1 MTKTILKFDQVSK
14 IFPDGTKAVDN
25 VSFEIREG
33 ECVTFVGP
41 SGCGKTTTVKL
52 LNRLV
57 EPTQGAIYLDGKD
70 TEKVDVIALRRSIGY
85 VIQDVG
91 LFPHMTVAQNI
102 SLVPR
107 LIGWSIPEREARTDE
122 LLNLVGLEPAAFRGR
137 YPHQLSGGQRQRIG
151 VARGLAADPPVILM
165 DEPFGALDPITRA
178 QLQDEFLKLRARLKK
193 TILFVTHDI
202 DEAIKLGDRI
212 AVMRS
217 GKIVQFDPPIKI
229 LREPVDSFVRDLVG
243 KECGMK
249 LMRLARVSDIMAP
262 ALNRIAEG
270 STVAEAKREMAER
283 KSDVLMV
290 VDSQGGF
297 RGAIRFE
304 QLSARE
310 EGTVAEVMDQKIP
323 TVRDREEIRATLGLM
338 LKKERIWM
346 PVVGEGRR
354 LEGIVT
360 MTQFACF
367 FAQEAQGPGETA

>member
-1 MTKTILKFDQVSK
+1 MKTILRFDGVSK
-14 IFPDGTKAVDN
+14 IFADGTKAVDN

-57 EPTQGAIYLDGKD
+57 EPTQGTIYLDGKD
-70 TEKVDVIALRRSIGY
+70 TGKVDVIALRRSIGY

-102 SLVPR
+102 ALVPR
-107 LIGWSIPEREARTDE
+107 LIGWPIPEREARTDE
-122 LLNLVGLEPAAFRGR
+122 LLNLVGLDPGAFKSR
-137 YPHQLSGGQRQRIG
+137 YPHQLSGGQRQRVG

-178 QLQDEFLKLRARLKK
+178 QLQDEFIKLRSRLRK

-212 AVMRS
+212 AVMRN
-217 GKIVQFDPPIKI
+217 GRIVQLDPAIRI
-229 LREPVDSFVRDLVG
+229 LREPADPFVRDLVG

-249 LMRLARVSDIMAP
+249 LMKLARVSDIMAP
-262 ALNRIAEG
+262 ALNRIPEG
-270 STVAEAKREMAER
+270 SSLIEAKREMAER

-290 VDSQGGF
+290 VDHQGGF
-297 RGAIRFE
+297 RGVIRFE
-304 QLSARE
+304 QFAARE
-310 EGTVAEVMDQKIP
+310 EGAVAEVMDQDVP
-323 TVRDREEIRATLGLM
+323 TVNGGEEIRTTLELM
-338 LKKERIWM
+338 LKKERIWL
-346 PVVGEGRR
+346 PVVGEGDR

-367 FAQEAQGPGETA
+367 FAREAEGPGEAA

>member
-1 MTKTILKFDQVSK
+1 MAEPILKFDSVSK
-14 IFPDGTKAVDN
+14 IFPDGTKAVDD
-25 VSFEIREG
+25 VSFEIGEG

-57 EPTQGAIYLDGKD
+57 EPTQGSIYLNGKD

-122 LLNLVGLEPAAFRGR
+122 LLTLVGLEPSAFRNR
-137 YPHQLSGGQRQRIG
+137 YPHQLSGGQRQRVG

-178 QLQDEFLKLRARLKK
+178 QLQDEFLKLRSRLQK

-217 GKIVQFDPPIKI
+217 GKIVQLDPPIKI
-229 LREPVDSFVRDLVG
+229 LREPADPFVRDLVG

-249 LMRLARVSDIMAP
+249 LMKLARVSDIMAP
-262 ALNRIAEG
+262 APNRIQEG
-270 STVAEAKREMAER
+270 SSIIDARREMAER

-290 VDSQGGF
+290 VDSQDQFLGV
-297 RGAIRFE
+297 IRFE
-304 QLSARE
+304 QLAARDD
-310 EGTVAEVMDQKIP
+310 GTVGEVMDQEIL
-323 TVRDREEIRATLGLM
+323 TVRDREEIRITLEMM
-338 LKKERIWM
+338 LKEERIWA

-354 LEGIVT
+354 LEGVVT

-367 FAQEAQGPGETA
+367 FAREAQGPGETI

>member
-1 MTKTILKFDQVSK
+1 MAETILKFDRVSK

-25 VSFEIREG
+25 VSFEIEEG

-57 EPTQGAIYLDGKD
+57 EPTQGAIYLNGKD
-70 TEKVDVIALRRSIGY
+70 TGKVDVIALRRSIGY

-107 LIGWSIPEREARTDE
+107 LIGWSIPEREARTND
-122 LLNLVGLEPAAFRGR
+122 LLNLVGLEASAFRNR
-137 YPHQLSGGQRQRIG
+137 YPHQLSGGQRQRVG

-178 QLQDEFLKLRARLKK
+178 QLQDEFLKLRARLRK

-217 GKIVQFDPPIKI
+217 GKIVQFAPPITI
-229 LREPVDSFVRDLVG
+229 LKEPVDPFVRDLIG

-249 LMRLARVSDIMAP
+249 LMNLAKVSDLMVP
-262 ALNRIAEG
+262 ALNRILEG
-270 STVAEAKREMAER
+270 SSLIEAKREMTER

-290 VDSQGGF
+290 VDDQGGF

-304 QLSARE
+304 HLAKRE
-310 EGTVAEVMDQKIP
+310 EGIVSEVMDRRVP
-323 TVRDREEIRATLGLM
+323 TVRDCEGIRTTLEMM
-338 LKKERIWM
+338 LKDERVWV
-346 PVVGEGRR
+346 PVVDEGGSLR
-354 LEGIVT
+354 GIVT

-367 FAQEAQGPGETA
+367 FTQEAKGPGETD